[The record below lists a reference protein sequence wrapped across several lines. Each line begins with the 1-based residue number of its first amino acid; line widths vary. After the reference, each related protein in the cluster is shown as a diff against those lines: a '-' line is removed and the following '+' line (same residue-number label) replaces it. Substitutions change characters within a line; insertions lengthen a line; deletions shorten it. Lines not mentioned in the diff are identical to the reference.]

1 MSVEVDFTQ
10 WGPIYIAPGG
20 EGDWWFTWI
29 FDSNHWQ
36 RMAAAPDSGQ
46 SNIQIVTEWVE
57 KDINGTTKLWVR
69 FKNNGSTGV
78 VFRPTVIVAPSRY

>member
-1 MSVEVDFTQ
+1 
-10 WGPIYIAPGG
+10 
-20 EGDWWFTWI
+20 
-29 FDSNHWQ
+29 
-36 RMAAAPDSGQ
+36 MAAAPDSGQ

-57 KDINGTTKLWVR
+57 KDINGTTKLWVH